1 MSGDT
6 AWDFTRRLSPRSA
19 VRLHGVVDAA
29 TQRTGYKQQYR
40 CSAAAPTVPWAVH
53 LTTDRGAGHLFALL
67 AFDFDAHAPAPALQR
82 QYAARADAAAR
93 RMAQLLT
100 DCGIEF
106 SVCASGPGGGRHV
119 WVALRD
125 HLPLERV
132 RRLARLAR
140 AAFGGAK
147 GPLDIAP
154 LSNATHGLV
163 RPPGAPHP
171 RGGRSEWIGGHPIE
185 VLTVPSTTAAA
196 IDRLMTRLDELV
208 ATTAGLSADEAPEA
222 SAERRTAG
230 DLDPAPLRRGG
241 PLPIAVDDDGAPWI
255 EGRRRPLPKRQLD
268 RAREPLGADDGS
280 AVVFRLL
287 CSAALASWKLRD
299 VVDELAELPGMEHV
313 RTVRVDG
320 GRVPRSV
327 GGSQSATAV
336 LAADWKRAVTR
347 IATRDLP
354 STARAAAARE
364 VDENDPGFDAEAGAV
379 ADAIAHLEHRAAL
392 SCGRWKTRL
401 GGIDRKV
408 LHTLCTI
415 AARANKLTIAAATRT
430 VAEET
435 GCGRESARL
444 SLLRL
449 ERDGWIA
456 MVAEAE
462 STNAAV
468 WELCPYGVDYE
479 PPAAEH
485 ESAATS
491 EKNTPPTDIHREII
505 SDRSHQPTG
514 GARGDL
520 QGGEASAPPLAS
532 GTARRAAAL
541 ERLAL
546 VQDLSRHDC
555 FVPDHRGGLGS
566 RAAWV
571 YANLPADPTP
581 IDAIWIPGL
590 PARLVEHLLEHQL
603 HPAGLVDVTAEGIAR
618 ADPAARDAYARAMG
632 TAGIG
637 ATRAEQ
643 YAVEREVWA
652 WWCSAEEQASAR
664 AIAPKRGSTDRGRV
678 FIADGQLTLQ
688 VGAPVPETAHLPPYP
703 RGRLGRP
710 NHRAA
715 YAYIAARRQQRHAEQ
730 HAAA

>member
-1 MSGDT
+1 MSGEA
-6 AWDFTRRLSPRSA
+6 AWDFTRRISPRSA
-19 VRLHGVVDAA
+19 VRVHGVVDQA
-29 TQRTGYKQQYR
+29 TQRTGYKQLYR
-40 CSAAAPTVPWAVH
+40 CSDAPPTVPWAVH

-67 AFDFDAHAPAPALQR
+67 AFDFDAHAPAPTLQR
-82 QYAARADAAAR
+82 QYAVRADAAAR
-93 RMAQLLT
+93 RMANLLT

-185 VLTVPSTTAAA
+185 ILAVPSTTVAA
-196 IDRLMTRLDELV
+196 IDRLMAHLEELV
-208 ATTAGLSADEAPEA
+208 ATTAAPPADGGP
-222 SAERRTAG
+222 SMPAERRTAG

-241 PLPIAVDDDGAPWI
+241 PLPIAVDADGAPWI
-255 EGRRRPLPKRQLD
+255 EGRRRPLPKRQLE
-268 RAREPLGADDGS
+268 RANQPLGDDDGS

-320 GRVPRSV
+320 GRVPRTV

-354 STARAAAARE
+354 HTARAAAARE

-379 ADAIAHLEHRAAL
+379 ADAIAHLEHRAAV
-392 SCGRWKTRL
+392 SCGRWTSRL

-462 STNAAV
+462 GTNAAV
-468 WELCPYGVDYE
+468 WELRPYGVDYE

-485 ESAATS
+485 ESPATS
-491 EKNTPPTDIHREII
+491 EKNTPSVDIHRELT
-505 SDRSHQPTG
+505 SDRSHQLTG

-520 QGGEASAPPLAS
+520 QGGPPPAPS
-532 GTARRAAAL
+532 GTARREKLL
-541 ERLAL
+541 EELTL

-571 YANLPADPTP
+571 YAKLPSERTP
-581 IDAIWIPGL
+581 IDAIRIPGL
-590 PARLVEHLLEHQL
+590 PASLVEKLLGEHL
-603 HPAGLVDVTAEGIAR
+603 HPAGLVDVSAEGIVR
-618 ADPAARDAYARAMG
+618 TDPAARDAYARAMG

-637 ATRAEQ
+637 DDRAEQ
-643 YAVEREVWA
+643 YAIEREVWA
-652 WWCSAEEQASAR
+652 WWCSAEDQAAVR
-664 AIAPKRGSTDRGRV
+664 AATPRRGSTDRGRV

-715 YAYIAARRQQRHAEQ
+715 YAYIAARRREPRDELHD
-730 HAAA
+730 AA